1 MLPGRMLWRLTA
13 AVSAAVLLAAWTL
26 ALLHG
31 RDIRQRTYAEAG
43 QKVELMA
50 EAYAAHARLSLSVA
64 DETLRRLQDILE
76 DQGEAEFI
84 RAARIISHRDT
95 YGQLNRASLIGPD
108 GIMRANFLNG
118 VEAPLLDVNDRD
130 YYLAFRSNPRDRLF
144 VNEPVRGKASGQ
156 WIILF
161 ARPVRDGDRFAGVI
175 FVGLETSRL
184 GGLVEPLDPENL
196 LVTLLSPGGRVI
208 ARSRDPEQSTGR
220 QIDLPDEF
228 ISRPHAMPLT
238 SPIDGL
244 TRLSAARQVP
254 DWGMYVVAGIDQ
266 ARLDAEIAAHDRTA
280 LIPAVLL
287 TLLLLPATLLV
298 RRAVHAQHAAE
309 RARQTEAARS
319 RKVLENMA
327 EGVLLI
333 DPDGSIGFANGAACR
348 WLNEPLGRPFGEAI
362 AASNLSLVTEDGS
375 PFAVADP
382 LTHLCL
388 HSGLSLENAWLLDQN
403 AEETRWLSLQAH
415 PLFDEEA
422 HIGAAIATIVDRSE
436 EHERIAEAEMART
449 VLARMSDAVLITDA
463 HTTIRMVNEA
473 FCRLS
478 GYSEQETV
486 GRTPAFLGSA
496 RHDEAFWREVWSTLR
511 ERASWSGEV
520 WNRHRNGS
528 EYCVWHTITA
538 VRDLRGRIVR
548 YVAVSRDITE
558 QQAQQAELWQ
568 RANFDPLTGLAN
580 RTRFDDRLA
589 QQLHRAVRH
598 GESFAV
604 CYLDLDRFKPVNDTL
619 GHAAGD
625 AVLRL
630 VAQRVL
636 ALVRKDDLPARLGGD
651 EFALLM
657 PGLTAAD
664 ARQVAEKIIA
674 AVGQPFVL
682 DEGVVGIGVSIGI
695 AFYPYDGR
703 DAAQLGAA
711 ADRALYAAKDAGR
724 NTVRLAGD
732 PSPG

>member
-76 DQGEAEFI
+76 DQGEAEFV

-144 VNEPVRGKASGQ
+144 VNEPVRGKATGQ

-175 FVGLETSRL
+175 FVGLEISRL
-184 GGLVEPLDPENL
+184 GGLVEPVDPENL
-196 LVTLLSPGGRVI
+196 LVTLLSPGRRVI

-244 TRLSAARQVP
+244 TRLSAVRRVP

-266 ARLDAEIAAHDRTA
+266 ARLDAEIAGHDRTA
-280 LIPAVLL
+280 LVPAVLL

-298 RRAVHAQHAAE
+298 RRAVNAQHAAE

-382 LTHLCL
+382 LTHL
-388 HSGLSLENAWLLDQN
+388 
-403 AEETRWLSLQAH
+403 
-415 PLFDEEA
+415 
-422 HIGAAIATIVDRSE
+422 
-436 EHERIAEAEMART
+436 
-449 VLARMSDAVLITDA
+449 
-463 HTTIRMVNEA
+463 
-473 FCRLS
+473 
-478 GYSEQETV
+478 
-486 GRTPAFLGSA
+486 
-496 RHDEAFWREVWSTLR
+496 
-511 ERASWSGEV
+511 
-520 WNRHRNGS
+520 
-528 EYCVWHTITA
+528 
-538 VRDLRGRIVR
+538 
-548 YVAVSRDITE
+548 
-558 QQAQQAELWQ
+558 
-568 RANFDPLTGLAN
+568 
-580 RTRFDDRLA
+580 
-589 QQLHRAVRH
+589 
-598 GESFAV
+598 
-604 CYLDLDRFKPVNDTL
+604 
-619 GHAAGD
+619 
-625 AVLRL
+625 
-630 VAQRVL
+630 
-636 ALVRKDDLPARLGGD
+636 
-651 EFALLM
+651 
-657 PGLTAAD
+657 
-664 ARQVAEKIIA
+664 
-674 AVGQPFVL
+674 
-682 DEGVVGIGVSIGI
+682 
-695 AFYPYDGR
+695 
-703 DAAQLGAA
+703 
-711 ADRALYAAKDAGR
+711 
-724 NTVRLAGD
+724 
-732 PSPG
+732 